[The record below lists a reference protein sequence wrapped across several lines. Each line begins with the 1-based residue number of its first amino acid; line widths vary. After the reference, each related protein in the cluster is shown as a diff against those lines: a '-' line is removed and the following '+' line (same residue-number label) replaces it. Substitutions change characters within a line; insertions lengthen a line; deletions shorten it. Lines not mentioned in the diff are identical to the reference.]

1 MAYAGAAASRVDA
14 GLGSGCRSGEDS
26 GGFQRYQ
33 VVLLS
38 MSLPRVV
45 IDLEKLRHINCGLGR
60 YSLHLGREILPVAAG
75 RFQPVFLLPRGAER
89 YFPGG
94 GFESIAVSPWNKE
107 GVRRLYR
114 PFVQPLLTAVRPTPQ
129 VALWH
134 VTSQMS
140 KYLPLDD
147 RVPVVL
153 TIHDLNF
160 LHESPADGRTE
171 EIDRKLADI
180 QRKVNRAVAIVADSA
195 YVADDVAKH
204 VDLGGRPV
212 HVVPLAVSTP
222 PVASATRPAFVPA
235 GPFVLTIGNCLPH
248 KNFHALF
255 GLLDQLPDM
264 RLVIAGKKTTP
275 YGEHL
280 EREVAQRGLAGRVIL
295 PGEVSDG
302 DRQWLYEHCEAF
314 LFPSLTEGFGFP
326 VLEAMQCGRP
336 VFLSRRTSMPEIAG
350 DLGFYFDG
358 YEPAAL
364 AAVYREGLARYQA
377 DPAFATRL
385 KNHAAGF
392 SWAATARGYAEV
404 YAGILGR
411 G

>member
-1 MAYAGAAASRVDA
+1 
-14 GLGSGCRSGEDS
+14 
-26 GGFQRYQ
+26 
-33 VVLLS
+33 

-60 YSLHLGREILPVAAG
+60 YSLHLGRELLEVAGG
-75 RFQPVFLLPRGAER
+75 RFQPVFLLPAGAAR

-94 GFESIAVSPWNKE
+94 GFEVITVSPWNKE
-107 GVRRLYR
+107 ALRRLYR
-114 PFVQPLLTAVRPTPQ
+114 PLVRPLLPAPRVR
-129 VALWH
+129 VWH

-160 LHESPADGRTE
+160 LHESPDTVRSE

-180 QRKVNRAVAIVADSA
+180 QRKVDRAAAIVADSA
-195 YVADDVAKH
+195 YVAADVAEH

-212 HVVPLAVSTP
+212 HVVPLAVSP
-222 PVASATRPAFVPA
+222 PTASATARPAYVPA
-235 GPFVLTIGNCLPH
+235 GPFLLSIGNCLPH

-255 GLLDQLPDM
+255 GLLESVPDA

-275 YGEHL
+275 YGEFL
-280 EREVAQRGLAGRVIL
+280 EREVARRGLGGRVIL
-295 PGEVSDG
+295 PGEVSDE

-336 VFLSRRTSMPEIAG
+336 VFVSRRTSLPEVAG
-350 DLGFYFDG
+350 DLATYFDG

-364 AAVYREGLARYQA
+364 AAAYREGLARHRA
-377 DPAFATRL
+377 DPAAADRL
-385 KNHAAGF
+385 KAHAAGF
-392 SWAATARGYAEV
+392 SWAATARRYADV
-404 YAGILGR
+404 YARVIDGG
-411 G
+411 

>member
-1 MAYAGAAASRVDA
+1 
-14 GLGSGCRSGEDS
+14 
-26 GGFQRYQ
+26 
-33 VVLLS
+33 

-60 YSLHLGREILPVAAG
+60 YSLHLGRELLTVAAG

-94 GFESIAVSPWNKE
+94 GFETISVSPWNKE
-107 GVRRLYR
+107 AIRQLYR
-114 PFVQPLLTAVRPTPQ
+114 PFVRPLLPAPR

-160 LHESPADGRTE
+160 LHESPAAARSD
-171 EIDRKLADI
+171 EIDRKLAEI
-180 QRKVNRAVAIVADSA
+180 QRKVKRAAAIVADSA
-195 YVADDVAKH
+195 YVAADVAGH

-222 PVASATRPAFVPA
+222 PVASVERPAFVPP
-235 GPFVLTIGNCLPH
+235 GPFLLTIGNCLPH

-255 GLLDQLPDM
+255 GLLEQLPEA

-275 YGEHL
+275 YGEFL
-280 EREVAQRGLAGRVIL
+280 EREVGQRRLTGRVIL
-295 PGEVSDG
+295 PGEVTDG

-336 VFLSRRTSMPEIAG
+336 VFLSRRTSLPEIAG
-350 DLGFYFDG
+350 DMGCYFDG
-358 YEPAAL
+358 YEPEAL
-364 AAVYREGLARYQA
+364 AAVYRQGLDRYRS
-377 DPAFATRL
+377 DPTSATRL
-385 KNHAAGF
+385 KDHAASF
-392 SWAATARGYAEV
+392 SWAATARGYAAV
-404 YAGILGR
+404 YAGLLGR
-411 G
+411 A